1 MPGEQ
6 SIHFTA
12 ARFHARCSPSDNP
25 SFNRSYTGAMS
36 LKSALR
42 SPAADELCSKGF
54 PATSSSFAIAR
65 ARRDARCGVE
75 KGRCLSVGGDEN
87 RPRGARDARDRLAR
101 AAARDAIV
109 ALGAPA
115 RQSSDMT
122 RGGDGAAACAAR
134 PAIREREASRRERR
148 RSSGYIRELFL
159 RDIGCEV

>member
-1 MPGEQ
+1 M
-6 SIHFTA
+6 
-12 ARFHARCSPSDNP
+12 
-25 SFNRSYTGAMS
+25 
-36 LKSALR
+36 
-42 SPAADELCSKGF
+42 
-54 PATSSSFAIAR
+54 
-65 ARRDARCGVE
+65 
-75 KGRCLSVGGDEN
+75 GG
-87 RPRGARDARDRLAR
+87 G
-101 AAARDAIV
+101 AARDAIV

>member
-1 MPGEQ
+1 M
-6 SIHFTA
+6 
-12 ARFHARCSPSDNP
+12 
-25 SFNRSYTGAMS
+25 
-36 LKSALR
+36 KSALR

-134 PAIREREASRRERR
+134 PAIREREASVASDDDRRVTSASYSCAISAV
-148 RSSGYIRELFL
+148 RSNLCCVVFCST
-159 RDIGCEV
+159 